1 MKRTILLLLA
11 ILLWGGTSLLHAQA
25 EAPFL
30 PSAAD
35 ARCKQWVDSVFSGLN
50 LQEKVG
56 QLIVTTFPAKAD
68 KQKKKQIRDLVKK
81 YKIGGLLFAEGT
93 PEEQAILTN
102 IAQKNSKV
110 PVMITFDGEWGLSMR
125 LEGTPYFPKN
135 AALGCIEDNQLIYEY
150 GREVAREFRELG
162 VHVNFAPDADVNTNP
177 LNPVI
182 HVRSFGEDP
191 KKVAEKVL
199 AYSRGLESG
208 GVLSVSKHFPGH
220 GDTDVD
226 SHKGLPVLYYNRERL
241 DSVELYP
248 FREMVRAGLGGVMVG
263 HLQVPALEP
272 DAKTASSLSRNVVTG
287 LLKDEMGFQGL
298 VFTDALDMKGV
309 SSVPQLTTK
318 ALLAGN
324 DMVLVQYNTA
334 NAVQEVLSAV
344 KEGVLSEKEV
354 EAKCR
359 KILTYK
365 YLLGLR
371 QPRPQL
377 QVSGMSYRIHT
388 DEAKALVTRL
398 RQASIT
404 VLGNHFG
411 ILPLTPVGGAP
422 IALLSI
428 GEGKD
433 SVFVDEMKKLSP
445 VPMECFRLTRE
456 MSEDGRRELARK
468 LADYRRIVVS
478 VSGKD
483 ADVVAYADFLAG
495 LDLSVPLVYAF
506 FTSYRGMQPLEPA
519 LNQASAVV
527 LGHSS
532 EADIQ
537 QYVAGVIFAKVP
549 AQGKLS
555 MSIGSLYQAGEGS
568 VITPGMKP
576 GSIIPEDLG
585 MKSNELHRIDA
596 IVQAGLAAGAYPGC
610 QVLVLKDGQTVYD
623 KCFGI
628 HSDKDTTA
636 VRPTDLFDLASL
648 TKTTATLLA
657 VMKLYDGGKLK
668 LTDKVSQ
675 YLPFLIKL
683 ITFMIKFKVLYL
695 C

>member
-1 MKRTILLLLA
+1 MEIRT
-11 ILLWGGTSLLHAQA
+11 WT
-25 EAPFL
+25 
-30 PSAAD
+30 
-35 ARCKQWVDSVFSGLN
+35 R
-50 LQEKVG
+50 
-56 QLIVTTFPAKAD
+56 
-68 KQKKKQIRDLVKK
+68 IRD
-81 YKIGGLLFAEGT
+81 
-93 PEEQAILTN
+93 
-102 IAQKNSKV
+102 
-110 PVMITFDGEWGLSMR
+110 W
-125 LEGTPYFPKN
+125 
-135 AALGCIEDNQLIYEY
+135 
-150 GREVAREFRELG
+150 
-162 VHVNFAPDADVNTNP
+162 
-177 LNPVI
+177 
-182 HVRSFGEDP
+182 
-191 KKVAEKVL
+191 
-199 AYSRGLESG
+199 
-208 GVLSVSKHFPGH
+208 
-220 GDTDVD
+220 
-226 SHKGLPVLYYNRERL
+226 PVLYYNRERL

-596 IVQAGLAAGAYPGC
+596 IVRAGLAAE
-610 QVLVLKDGQTVYD
+610 
-623 KCFGI
+623 
-628 HSDKDTTA
+628 
-636 VRPTDLFDLASL
+636 
-648 TKTTATLLA
+648 
-657 VMKLYDGGKLK
+657 
-668 LTDKVSQ
+668 
-675 YLPFLIKL
+675 LIPAAR
-683 ITFMIKFKVLYL
+683 
-695 C
+695 CWC